1 MKNKASVVQVGVLFQ
16 NLAKSPREIEKKCPA
31 GQPVS

>member
-1 MKNKASVVQVGVLFQ
+1 MKREAPVVQFGVLVQ
-16 NLAKSPREIEKKCPA
+16 NRLRTRGKWKKCPA